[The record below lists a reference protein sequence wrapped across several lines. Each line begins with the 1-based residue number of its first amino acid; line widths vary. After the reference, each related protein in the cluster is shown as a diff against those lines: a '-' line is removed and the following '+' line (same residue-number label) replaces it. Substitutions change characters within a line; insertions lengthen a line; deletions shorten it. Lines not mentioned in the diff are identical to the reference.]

1 MDINVSLVIN
11 KFKNSGGTERYLLDL
26 INGFANIGVSPD
38 VYATYFD
45 KTIPEYRKIAS
56 HQINLK
62 LIPKV
67 LRTLLLSKYTQEKKT
82 NNEVIISLAYTES
95 DIVICG
101 GQHIGYLNSI
111 NKKTDFSS
119 RIKIKLEKK
128 ALDKARLIIAHSK
141 LMKEELIKF
150 YNIEESKIAVIYPP
164 VDLSKFNVCDSNH
177 RNLLRSKFGFQDNE
191 TIYLFPSTGH
201 KRKGF
206 DLLVDYFKNSSLPIK
221 LVVAGTPVKEERNV
235 ISLGFRKDMPELYQA
250 ADFTIMASIYE
261 PFGLVG
267 LESIFSGTPIVFSKN
282 MACTEVFK
290 DNFGFIFDRNNKE
303 SLANAIID
311 SYNNKFRIDNP
322 YALLSYN
329 PSLENHISLLCK
341 EIEKIQN
348 I

>member
-1 MDINVSLVIN
+1 MNKNISLVIN

-26 INGFANIGVSPD
+26 INGFNAIEISPN

-45 KTIPEYRKIAS
+45 KTIPEYRKIIAHKIS
-56 HQINLK
+56 LK
-62 LIPKV
+62 LIPKI
-67 LRTLLLSKYTQEKKT
+67 LRNFFLSKNIQEKKKS
-82 NNEVIISLAYTES
+82 NEIIISLAYTES

-111 NKKTDFSS
+111 NKKPNLSS
-119 RIKIKLEKK
+119 RIKIKAEKI
-128 ALDKARLIIAHSK
+128 ALNNAKLIIAHSK
-141 LMKEELIKF
+141 LMKDELIKF
-150 YNIEESKIAVIYPP
+150 YNIEENKIEIIYPP
-164 VDLSKFNVCDSNH
+164 VDLSKFNICDSNK
-177 RNLLRSKFGFQDNE
+177 RNELRRKFGFQENE

-206 DLLVDYFKNSSLPIK
+206 DLLADYFRNTSLPIK
-221 LVVAGTPVKEERNV
+221 LVVAGTPVKEEKNI
-235 ISLGFRKDMPELYQA
+235 ISLGFRKDIAELYQA

-267 LESIFSGTPIVFSKN
+267 LESIFSGTPIVFSEN
-282 MACTEVFK
+282 MACTEVF
-290 DNFGFIFDRNNKE
+290 NGRFGYTFDRNNKE
-303 SLANAIID
+303 SLDNVIKD

-322 YALLSYN
+322 YTLLSYN

-348 I
+348 R